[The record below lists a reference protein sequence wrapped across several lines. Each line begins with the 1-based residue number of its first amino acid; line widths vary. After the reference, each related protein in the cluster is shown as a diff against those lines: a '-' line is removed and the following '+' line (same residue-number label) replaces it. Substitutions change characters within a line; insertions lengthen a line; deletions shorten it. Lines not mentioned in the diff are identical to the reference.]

1 MSSQVCE
8 DCGKEYK
15 TRSGLWKHQK
25 KFKHGKFNSGK
36 IGEVRDH
43 SATIEDASQASGRP
57 DPLQSLTG
65 EDVPSTSHEPPPS
78 IGEPLPPVEDTPST
92 DWMDWD
98 FSQADEITDVL
109 PSPFRSIA
117 QSPQMGS
124 SKLSK
129 AQREALEKQNKGI
142 LKMGLTFIDH
152 GLTAYGKAVS
162 LDEDFEVRHSEED
175 KELVATAQYRYLE
188 EKGLFLTN
196 YLSNG
201 AIAASLTGW
210 YVAVPLY
217 RIRKNAKK
225 KLLRGRLL
233 SRLPLIGRFFKP
245 KVEVEPIGQ
254 NVEAVADE

>member
-1 MSSQVCE
+1 MSSYVCE

-25 KFKHGKFNSGK
+25 KLKHGKF
-36 IGEVRDH
+36 R
-43 SATIEDASQASGRP
+43 SQPAE
-57 DPLQSLTG
+57 SLTG
-65 EDVPSTSHEPPPS
+65 ENVPSTSHETPS
-78 IGEPLPPVEDTPST
+78 STLGTSPPVEDTIPIQET
-92 DWMDWD
+92 TPIEDEDQQWMNWD
-98 FSQADEITDVL
+98 FTQNEEITDVL

-162 LDEDFEVRHSEED
+162 LDEEFEVRHSEED

-217 RIRKNAKK
+217 RIRKNAKRR
-225 KLLRGRLL
+225 LVRGRLL

-245 KVEVEPIGQ
+245 KVEVEPIAQ
-254 NVEAVADE
+254 NVEAVPNE

>member
-1 MSSQVCE
+1 MTSHVCE

-25 KFKHGKFNSGK
+25 KFKHGKF
-36 IGEVRDH
+36 R
-43 SATIEDASQASGRP
+43 SQPSE
-57 DPLQSLTG
+57 SLTG
-65 EDVPSTSHEPPPS
+65 EDVPSTSHDPPPS
-78 IGEPLPPVEDTPST
+78 IGEPLPPVEDTTKIEEETIPIEESQ
-92 DWMDWD
+92 DWMNWD
-98 FSQADEITDVL
+98 FTQNEEITDVL

-152 GLTAYGKAVS
+152 GLTTYGKAVS

-217 RIRKNAKK
+217 RIRKNAKRR
-225 KLLRGRLL
+225 LVRGRLL